1 MHWEW
6 ERASGTQKGNFRQKK
21 KKGVIVFGDF
31 FSLLR
36 SRKNRL
42 DPPLVDPQWK
52 AFFLFLR
59 DAARCVQGNAS
70 TRKCVTIIFFWW
82 LFYFAQQP
90 ARNLFTEFLWV
101 WARHQE
107 VRETNR
113 VLRRGPHPATLDEQ
127 FNKEVWS
134 DDLEFPQLFR
144 HSHAIIPQRRSTR
157 FALMNLSK
165 TRSNLIVTT
174 TRRLTDLD
182 LHLYT
187 ELYNTISLL
196 SIESRINSMTNVG
209 NCVTSQ
215 TRG

>member
-1 MHWEW
+1 MK
-6 ERASGTQKGNFRQKK
+6 S
-21 KKGVIVFGDF
+21 F
-31 FSLLR
+31 FSFSSWRGAVCTGKCLHTEMCNYNIFLM
-36 SRKNRL
+36 
-42 DPPLVDPQWK
+42 
-52 AFFLFLR
+52 AFLFC
-59 DAARCVQGNAS
+59 AAAS
-70 TRKCVTIIFFWW
+70 PKPFHRIFMGVS
-82 LFYFAQQP
+82 A
-90 ARNLFTEFLWV
+90 ASRSERNQSRFE
-101 WARHQE
+101 
-107 VRETNR
+107 
-113 VLRRGPHPATLDEQ
+113 RRGPHPATLDEQ